1 MREKPSKEN
10 KVVLKIMEIIVH
22 LYANKLENLGEIE
35 NFLRE
40 KKFFYKNSDHR
51 KDRKSE
57 QT

>member
-1 MREKPSKEN
+1 
-10 KVVLKIMEIIVH
+10 MEITVH
-22 LYANKLENLGEIE
+22 LYADKLENLGDIE

-40 KKFFYKNSDHR
+40 NFFFYKNSDHR